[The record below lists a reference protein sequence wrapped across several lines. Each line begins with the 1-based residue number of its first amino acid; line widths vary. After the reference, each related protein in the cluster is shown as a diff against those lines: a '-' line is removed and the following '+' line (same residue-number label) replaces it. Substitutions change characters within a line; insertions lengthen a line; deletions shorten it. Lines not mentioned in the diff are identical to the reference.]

1 MSRTIYLGVVYAI
14 GILLLGRY
22 FKGWSQIQK
31 ARHVEYFK
39 EDNQNRVA
47 EAKSV
52 LSNMKT
58 LNGKENIIGNEKKP
72 RMNKFS
78 ENNEHT
84 CVLAINIITLS
95 RENNLTETEP
105 PHYLLQTVAALI
117 KLINRLDQNYFQIYL
132 SICNVDLNPETYVD
146 MNYIPEWITIFQ
158 RDKEKRE
165 SFKNR
170 YEKEREDYVFCMKN
184 VLEQNSSF
192 LLILEDDTLPHQDL
206 FSVMKKELFENDQC
220 ELKKDKFKD
229 LFYVK
234 LHTNSWDLNFVR
246 LWRWT
251 KFLFFTGFDLGKV
264 FELMIITLFLDVLI
278 IVALKKY
285 SKLRLS
291 YHMFFILFIYIAWVL
306 NVIGRQ
312 NISIV
317 WRYILGITHEMSD
330 ATGGSLVAAFYPRA
344 SAEATVQYLNSVECD
359 KSYPKD
365 VALNRLA
372 RKHWQQLLLIEPP
385 LFTHMGYHST
395 KGHTAY

>member
-1 MSRTIYLGVVYAI
+1 
-14 GILLLGRY
+14 
-22 FKGWSQIQK
+22 
-31 ARHVEYFK
+31 
-39 EDNQNRVA
+39 VA

-52 LSNMKT
+52 LSDINT
-58 LNGKENIIGNEKKP
+58 LYKKENRTG
-72 RMNKFS
+72 MNKFS
-78 ENNEHT
+78 ENNESV
-84 CVLAINIITLS
+84 CLLSISIITLS
-95 RENNLTETEP
+95 RENNLTESEQ

-117 KLINRLDQNYFQIYL
+117 KLINRLDQNYFEIYL
-132 SICNVDLNPETYVD
+132 SICNVDLNPKTYVD

-158 RDKEKRE
+158 RDKEKRQ

-170 YEKEREDYVFCMKN
+170 YEKEREDYVFCMKK
-184 VLEQNSSF
+184 VLEHNASF
-192 LLILEDDTLPHQDL
+192 LLILEDDALPHQDL
-206 FSVMKKELFENDQC
+206 FNVMKKELFENDQC

-264 FELMIITLFLDVLI
+264 FELMIISLFLDVLI

-285 SKLRLS
+285 SKLQLS
-291 YHMFFILFIYIAWVL
+291 YHMSFILFIYIAWVL

-317 WRYILGITHEMSD
+317 RRYILGITHEMSD
-330 ATGGSLVAAFYPRA
+330 ATGGSLVATFYPRA

-385 LFTHMGYHST
+385 LFTHIGYHST
-395 KGHTAY
+395 KNHATY